1 MEENNFKRPVV
12 YNESAVLLYLIG
24 LEISNLL
31 KEIRSKSPQ
40 ASKYLPE
47 DTLITPAQIQEAV
60 DDFTGF
66 VKLAISVVA
75 RRQGVLNYIIAQ
87 LDEIEIYRNR
97 LEDAIAVVL
106 QSQKQAPASAL
117 EDLYKF
123 IDKLR
128 DQEDYLSD
136 MQAKFA
142 DIGSEIN
149 NLLEQHSIAWRAHQK
164 KYAEKVIEELEKH
177 DVKLNDLERAE
188 LLAPKRTI
196 AEIVESLQKIGITD
210 V

>member
-31 KEIRSKSPQ
+31 KEIRGRSPQ

-47 DTLITPAQIQEAV
+47 DVLITPAQIQEAI

-75 RRQGVLNYIIAQ
+75 RRQSVLNYIILQ
-87 LDEIEIYRNR
+87 LDEMEAYRAK

-106 QSQKQAPASAL
+106 QSQKQAPINAL

-136 MQAKFA
+136 MQTKFA
-142 DIGSEIN
+142 DIGNEIN
-149 NLLEQHSIAWRAHQK
+149 RLLEQHSIAWQGHQK
-164 KYAEKVIEELEKH
+164 KYAEKVIEELGKY
-177 DVKLNDLERAE
+177 DVTLNELERAE

-196 AEIVESLQKIGITD
+196 AEIVESLQKIGITN